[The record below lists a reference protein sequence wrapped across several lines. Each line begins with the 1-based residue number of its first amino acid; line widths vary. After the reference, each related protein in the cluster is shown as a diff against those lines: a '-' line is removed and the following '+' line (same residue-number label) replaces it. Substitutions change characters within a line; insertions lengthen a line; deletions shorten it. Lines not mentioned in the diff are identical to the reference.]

1 MLKKLRKLRTH
12 PRQFF
17 EDFYDKR
24 VPLHLRV
31 RLCIDST
38 DIELRDGKAIVTH
51 PLVVEKL
58 RERMSQGR
66 SRIVIGWW

>member
-1 MLKKLRKLRTH
+1 MLKKLRKLRDN

-17 EDFYDKR
+17 VDAYDKR
-24 VPLHLRV
+24 VPLGLRV
-31 RLCIDST
+31 RLAIDST
-38 DIELRDGKAIVTH
+38 DIEIRGNEAIIRH
-51 PLVVEKL
+51 PLVVDKL

>member
-1 MLKKLRKLRTH
+1 MLKKLRKLREN

-24 VPLHLRV
+24 VPLQLRV

-38 DIELRDGKAIVTH
+38 DIEIKDGAAIVRH